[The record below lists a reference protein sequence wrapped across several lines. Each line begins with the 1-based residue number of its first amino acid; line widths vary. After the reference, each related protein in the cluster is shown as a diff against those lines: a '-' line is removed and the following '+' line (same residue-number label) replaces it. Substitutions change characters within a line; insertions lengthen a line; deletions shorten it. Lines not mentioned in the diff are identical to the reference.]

1 VKENTIS
8 RFVTNVTTGNM
19 QYNAYIV
26 ADTGILVELVIDTIC
41 PLLLQSSS
49 MVMQSGEPGGGKT
62 EGLDVEETVRGDPSP
77 PTLDLLA

>member
-1 VKENTIS
+1 MKENTIS

-41 PLLLQSSS
+41 PFNGNASS
-49 MVMQSGEPGGGKT
+49 VIINGDAVWGARWREDRGTGCGGDS
-62 EGLDVEETVRGDPSP
+62 EG
-77 PTLDLLA
+77 